1 MIGHIVPAGSAEL
14 MDDDQA
20 AAATGMNRPTS
31 TSHAGI
37 WQQRE

>member
-20 AAATGMNRPTS
+20 AAAIGM
-31 TSHAGI
+31 
-37 WQQRE
+37 